1 MDKQEFI
8 LNGKTVELE
17 EADYICSIIFRE
29 LHKQIEEQLVLYR
42 NCLDKVET
50 LDEGEIKRYIGKI
63 KTTHAI
69 DEYMNEFLEEVT
81 DYASMDDLDKIC
93 NEIRNI
99 YMMAGAI
106 IGDYFKDNKNFAVCS
121 CDIDKNI
128 QDSGKRNLKAF
139 YEKRV
144 KDNDPKVRGLSF
156 DDYCNRESFDFTD
169 EVLEAYQ
176 LGSYFSTGGIE
187 IADFLN
193 KYADLAPNLS
203 EIEDVI
209 KMCEKVVWLK
219 DIVNRKMLIEQFE
232 YECIYY
238 ILLVLK
244 DLNQK
249 CRIPIPK
256 KHYDWENFEEFN
268 NAYKFQC
275 KNDNA
280 YSSTKD
286 EVVENLL
293 RFPFL
298 NKQYNLVL
306 RLIGDTDQELE
317 KFADTLKIDLQ
328 PIKEAEITRF
338 VTARKNVDMEDEGQ
352 VQKVYKEI
360 CQYRKFLGYSRVS
373 ELENKLNERL
383 KEFDIIHRTV
393 NGKLYDTLEQAEEV
407 RSRSFEGKEYTS
419 REYAETVKREI
430 KEIRSAFLDKSTLEK
445 YRIHK
450 KLKIQTWQT
459 EEASEELNKIE
470 NGIKAEYSE
479 LKEKADSI
487 PEQEKKLKQRG
498 LIAGVF
504 VLGSFI
510 YDADIGIVVLI
521 IAANVIYL
529 AYKKL
534 KVYQKAQRDYLVI
547 NQEVFQNE
555 RDYTENQE
563 LAHNKPSGEAL
574 FCGKCGNPMD
584 SEMKFCPIC
593 GERKGNRKDGN

>member
-256 KHYDWENFEEFN
+256 
-268 NAYKFQC
+268 
-275 KNDNA
+275 
-280 YSSTKD
+280 
-286 EVVENLL
+286 
-293 RFPFL
+293 
-298 NKQYNLVL
+298 
-306 RLIGDTDQELE
+306 
-317 KFADTLKIDLQ
+317 
-328 PIKEAEITRF
+328 
-338 VTARKNVDMEDEGQ
+338 
-352 VQKVYKEI
+352 
-360 CQYRKFLGYSRVS
+360 
-373 ELENKLNERL
+373 
-383 KEFDIIHRTV
+383 
-393 NGKLYDTLEQAEEV
+393 
-407 RSRSFEGKEYTS
+407 
-419 REYAETVKREI
+419 
-430 KEIRSAFLDKSTLEK
+430 
-445 YRIHK
+445 RI
-450 KLKIQTWQT
+450 L
-459 EEASEELNKIE
+459 
-470 NGIKAEYSE
+470 
-479 LKEKADSI
+479 
-487 PEQEKKLKQRG
+487 
-498 LIAGVF
+498 
-504 VLGSFI
+504 
-510 YDADIGIVVLI
+510 
-521 IAANVIYL
+521 
-529 AYKKL
+529 
-534 KVYQKAQRDYLVI
+534 
-547 NQEVFQNE
+547 
-555 RDYTENQE
+555 
-563 LAHNKPSGEAL
+563 
-574 FCGKCGNPMD
+574 
-584 SEMKFCPIC
+584 
-593 GERKGNRKDGN
+593 